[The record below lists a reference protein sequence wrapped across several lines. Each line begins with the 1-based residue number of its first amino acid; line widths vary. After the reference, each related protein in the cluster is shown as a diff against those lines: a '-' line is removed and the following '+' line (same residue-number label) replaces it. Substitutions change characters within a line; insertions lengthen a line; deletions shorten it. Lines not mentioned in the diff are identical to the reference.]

1 MFLWIEKI
9 IPHCNGFF
17 TLRRIISHFYKIEP
31 QNSNFFGSFDSYH
44 FGLVS
49 DRGQWGRSMIW
60 FTLERE
66 RERERGCWGVIN
78 AKMTI
83 LHGRC
88 FFLSE
93 RFDDVVRPVGQSP
106 LVLPCLNKN
115 DIPLLITSVS
125 PKLHVIGSWTTSSPP
140 YNN

>member
-1 MFLWIEKI
+1 
-9 IPHCNGFF
+9 
-17 TLRRIISHFYKIEP
+17 
-31 QNSNFFGSFDSYH
+31 
-44 FGLVS
+44 
-49 DRGQWGRSMIW
+49 MIHSG
-60 FTLERE
+60 ERE
-66 RERERGCWGVIN
+66 RERERERDCWGVRN

-93 RFDDVVRPVGQSP
+93 RFDDVVRSVGQSP